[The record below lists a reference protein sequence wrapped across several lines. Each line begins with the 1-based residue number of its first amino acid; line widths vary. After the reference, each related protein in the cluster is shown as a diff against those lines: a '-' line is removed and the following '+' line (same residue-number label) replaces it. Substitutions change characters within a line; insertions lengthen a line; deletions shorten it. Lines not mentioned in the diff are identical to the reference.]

1 VSRPWKGWEYRVLK
15 EHNPVEKAARLL
27 DRSIE
32 EVRRATRKLQAT
44 WDDWY
49 RWRRWECGCHG
60 SPESPRRALRL
71 GERICRDDFPA
82 LVRED
87 GWERYVFEAL
97 DDTLVRFDPARGRQD
112 LPVQER
118 FIQCFCVWLRQR
130 LKKES
135 QRRGGRALRSIS
147 PEALVRRPHSHH
159 HGDVA
164 EMYEWWSRML
174 FQRAL
179 PRLDRRARTCIDL
192 RLQGKAERDIAKRL
206 GVSRKTLSNCYSS
219 TRVVELMRRAV
230 RGLVL
235 DLPADR
241 LWALVGHL
249 LDEGDLSLGQ
259 VTRLLCVAE
268 PDLQR
273 RLEAAQDGQS
283 TGLDREEAVWLL
295 GAA

>member
-1 VSRPWKGWEYRVLK
+1 VSRPWKGWEYRLLK

-32 EVRRATRKLQAT
+32 EVRQATRKLQAT

-71 GERICRDDFPA
+71 GARICQKDFPA

-112 LPVQER
+112 VPVQER

-130 LKKES
+130 LKKAS
-135 QRRGGRALRSIS
+135 RRRRGRSIP
-147 PEALVRRPHSHH
+147 PEAIARRRQPHH
-159 HGDVA
+159 HSDMA
-164 EMYEWWSRML
+164 ERYEWWSRLL

-206 GVSRKTLSNCYSS
+206 GVNRKTLSNRYSS
-219 TRVVELMRRAV
+219 TRVVELVRRAV

-235 DLPADR
+235 DLPAER
-241 LWALVGHL
+241 LRALVCYL

-268 PDLQR
+268 AELQR
-273 RLEAAQDGQS
+273 RLEAAQDGES